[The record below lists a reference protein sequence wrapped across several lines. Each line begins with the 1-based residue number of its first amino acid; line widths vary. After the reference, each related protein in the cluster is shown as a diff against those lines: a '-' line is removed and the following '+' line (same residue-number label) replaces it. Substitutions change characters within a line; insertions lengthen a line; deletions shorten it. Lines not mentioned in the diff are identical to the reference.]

1 MRPGTPAGIGLT
13 AMQERAAELGGTVT
27 LSPNPPH
34 GTRLHVRL
42 PAALP

>member
-1 MRPGTPAGIGLT
+1 MR
-13 AMQERAAELGGTVT
+13 ERAVELGGTVT
-27 LSPNPPH
+27 VSPNLPH